1 MRWLFYL
8 PVESR
13 GCLLPP
19 SPHPGS
25 FLHSRGLCTVWTP
38 WPMCLSSI
46 HTPAGGNPGHPIGLR
61 CLNTVRG
68 ALCGRQDPY
77 GRPCSEERHV
87 WMDTVRGAL
96 CGRQDPYGRPRSEE
110 RRVGPGSAYRAIS
123 KVQEASCEK
132 SQPTS
137 LQGASC
143 PCLRMTWICH

>member
-1 MRWLFYL
+1 MGSSESLVGMRRLFYL

-77 GRPCSEERHV
+77 GRP
-87 WMDTVRGAL
+87 
-96 CGRQDPYGRPRSEE
+96 RSEE
-110 RRVGPGSAYRAIS
+110 RRVWMDNS
-123 KVQEASCEK
+123 
-132 SQPTS
+132 
-137 LQGASC
+137 
-143 PCLRMTWICH
+143 